1 MNKNTKI
8 KVRNRST
15 GTVGYV
21 IPDLGNYHRKFQPDE
36 VKEVS
41 FEEIQK
47 LSYTPGG
54 NYMLQHYLV
63 IENTE
68 ARDEILGDMIEL
80 EYSYTQKDIE
90 RLLNNGSLD
99 ELLDCLDFAPR
110 GVIEMVQKTA
120 VDIELNDVRKRK
132 AIKDVTGFN
141 VDNAIIINQESKVDD
156 QAEAAPARRVA
167 QPTVSNTEA
176 TTTAEPQRRVVTKK

>member
-15 GTVGYV
+15 GTVGYI
-21 IPDLGNYHRKFQPDE
+21 IPDMGNYHRKFQPDE

-63 IENTE
+63 IDNAE
-68 ARDEILGDMIEL
+68 ARDEILGNMIEIGIAFVIFFVSL
-80 EYSYTQKDIE
+80 IPFILSFISRALANTN
-90 RLLNNGSLD
+90 LLHIYIRI
-99 ELLDCLDFAPR
+99 P
-110 GVIEMVQKTA
+110 
-120 VDIELNDVRKRK
+120 
-132 AIKDVTGFN
+132 
-141 VDNAIIINQESKVDD
+141 
-156 QAEAAPARRVA
+156 
-167 QPTVSNTEA
+167 
-176 TTTAEPQRRVVTKK
+176 

>member
-21 IPDLGNYHRKFQPDE
+21 IPDMGNYHRKFQPDE

-63 IENTE
+63 IENAE
-68 ARDEILGDMIEL
+68 ARDEILGDMVEIE
-80 EYSYTQKDIE
+80 YNYTKKDIE
-90 RLLNNGSLD
+90 RLLISGSLD

-110 GVIEMVQKTA
+110 GVIEMLQKTA
-120 VDIELNDVRKRK
+120 VEIELNDVKKRK
-132 AIKDVTGFN
+132 AIQDVTGFN
-141 VDNAIIINQESKVDD
+141 VNNAIMINQESNEETVA
-156 QAEAAPARRVA
+156 AEAPQRRVA
-167 QPTVSNTEA
+167 QPTSNDTESAAPARRYNVS
-176 TTTAEPQRRVVTKK
+176 QKQ

>member
-8 KVRNRST
+8 KIRNRST

-21 IPDLGNYHRKFQPDE
+21 IPDMGNYHRKFQPDE

-63 IENTE
+63 IDNTE
-68 ARDEILGDMIEL
+68 ARDEILGDMVEIE
-80 EYSYTQKDIE
+80 YNYTQRDIE
-90 RLLNNGSLD
+90 RLLISGSLD
-99 ELLDCLDFAPR
+99 ELLDCLDFAPK
-110 GVIEMVQKTA
+110 GVIEMLQKTA
-120 VDIELNDVRKRK
+120 VEIELNDVKKRK

-141 VDNAIIINQESKVDD
+141 IDNAIMINEETKKTDEPTVTTGRRVTDTSSTSMDTNK
-156 QAEAAPARRVA
+156 APAERRY
-167 QPTVSNTEA
+167 TVD
-176 TTTAEPQRRVVTKK
+176 KK